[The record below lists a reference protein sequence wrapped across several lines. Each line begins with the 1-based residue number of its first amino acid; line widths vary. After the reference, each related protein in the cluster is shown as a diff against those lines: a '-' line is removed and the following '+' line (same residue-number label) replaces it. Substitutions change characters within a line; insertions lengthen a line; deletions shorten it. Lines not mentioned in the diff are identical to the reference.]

1 MSFKHPLNDDT
12 EFAVR
17 IEVGK
22 LFHRAGAANEKLL
35 SAADWSVFLR
45 NFGTE
50 RRVLSCAERS
60 PVRVL

>member
-1 MSFKHPLNDDT
+1 M
-12 EFAVR
+12 R

-35 SAADWSVFLR
+35 SAADWSAFLR

-50 RRVLSCAERS
+50 RRVCT
-60 PVRVL
+60 VLCRAKSGVCLAIMGKTGSEI

>member
-1 MSFKHPLNDDT
+1 MSFKHLLNDDT

-35 SAADWSVFLR
+35 SAADWSAFLR

-50 RRVLSCAERS
+50 RRVLSCAE
-60 PVRVL
+60 